1 MSDKKNWM
9 TEAGVN
15 MSVTCMIN
23 KRIGQHKFLLAI
35 NHNHYNFWK
44 KVHLGQTSPVRT
56 MSKAKNLEI
65 SQVFFFFFFFRV
77 SGCCF
82 SYCDIFCDW

>member
-1 MSDKKNWM
+1 MSDKQNWM

-23 KRIGQHKFLLAI
+23 NRIGQHKFLLAI

-44 KVHLGQTSPVRT
+44 KVLFGQTSPVRT
-56 MSKAKNLEI
+56 MSKAKNFEI
-65 SQVFFFFFFFRV
+65 SQVFFFFFRV
-77 SGCCF
+77 SGCSY
-82 SYCDIFCDW
+82 SYCDQFCDW

>member
-1 MSDKKNWM
+1 MSDKQNWM

-23 KRIGQHKFLLAI
+23 NRIGQHKFLLAI

-44 KVHLGQTSPVRT
+44 KY
-56 MSKAKNLEI
+56 I
-65 SQVFFFFFFFRV
+65 
-77 SGCCF
+77 
-82 SYCDIFCDW
+82 

>member
-56 MSKAKNLEI
+56 MSKAKI
-65 SQVFFFFFFFRV
+65 WKFPRFFFFFFFQ
-77 SGCCF
+77 GK
-82 SYCDIFCDW
+82 WLLG

>member
-1 MSDKKNWM
+1 MSDKQTWM

-23 KRIGQHKFLLAI
+23 NRIGQHKFLLAI

-44 KVHLGQTSPVRT
+44 KVHVRQTSPVRT

-65 SQVFFFFFFFRV
+65 SQVFFFFFFFFQ
-77 SGCCF
+77 GK
-82 SYCDIFCDW
+82 WLLP

>member
-1 MSDKKNWM
+1 MINLMINDSNDGVESNLVCNHMSDKKNWM

-23 KRIGQHKFLLAI
+23 NRIGQHKFLLAI

-44 KVHLGQTSPVRT
+44 KY
-56 MSKAKNLEI
+56 I
-65 SQVFFFFFFFRV
+65 
-77 SGCCF
+77 
-82 SYCDIFCDW
+82 